1 MQNEPEVTKASV
13 YRPPAQRN
21 GNSGD
26 VSKIDFYSSI
36 FFDQVDRSHW
46 SKFLIG
52 QTFEIFIDL

>member
-36 FFDQVDRSHW
+36 NFDRP
-46 SKFLIG
+46 KFLIG
-52 QTFEIFIDL
+52 QFFEIFIDL

>member
-26 VSKIDFYSSI
+26 VSKIDFYSAI
-36 FFDQVDRSHW
+36 FRSSH
-46 SKFLIG
+46 LIG
-52 QTFEIFIDL
+52 RKFGLVTFQISY

>member
-26 VSKIDFYSSI
+26 VSKIDFYFRSI
-36 FFDQVDRSHW
+36 FDLRLVE
-46 SKFLIG
+46 KFLLE
-52 QTFEIFIDL
+52 FFIDL